1 MHSTYLLPIKCSHL
15 PKAYFMTT
23 ILRLDTS
30 IKGRNSVSRKLTDK
44 ILAHLTA
51 HHPDATIIDRDTSVG
66 LTQIDGTWVG
76 AANTPV
82 DARTADQAAA
92 LALSDTL
99 IAELKSADVI
109 VIGAPVYNFGIT
121 GPLKNWIDQVAR
133 VNETFI
139 YGATGPVGM
148 VKHNPRVIVAYAS
161 GGVPMGSG
169 YDMATPYIRRV
180 LGFIGITNIEFV
192 AAEGASV
199 DEAAAIARADVQR
212 AALAA

>member
-1 MHSTYLLPIKCSHL
+1 
-15 PKAYFMTT
+15 MTT

-30 IKGRNSVSRKLTDK
+30 IKGSYSVSRKLTDK
-44 ILAHLTA
+44 IVAHLKA
-51 HHPDATIIDRDTSVG
+51 HNPNANVVDRDTSVG

-76 AANTPV
+76 AAYTPA
-82 DARTADQAAA
+82 DARTADQAAS

-99 IAELKSADVI
+99 IAELKAADVI

-121 GPLKNWIDQVAR
+121 GPLKNWIDQIAR
-133 VNETFI
+133 VNETFA
-139 YGATGPVGM
+139 YTAAGPQGLVI
-148 VKHNPRVIVAYAS
+148 HNPRVIVAYTS

-169 YDMATPYIRRV
+169 YDLATPYIRQV

-199 DEAAAIARADVQR
+199 DEAAAIARADVQI

>member
-1 MHSTYLLPIKCSHL
+1 
-15 PKAYFMTT
+15 MTT

-30 IKGRNSVSRKLTDK
+30 IKGPYSVSRKLTDK
-44 ILAHLTA
+44 IVAHLTA
-51 HHPDATIIDRDTSVG
+51 HNPNANVVDRDTSVG

-76 AANTPV
+76 AAYTPV
-82 DARTADQAAA
+82 DARTADQAAS

-99 IAELKSADVI
+99 IAELKAADVI

-121 GPLKNWIDQVAR
+121 GPLKNWIDQIAR
-133 VNETFI
+133 VNETFA
-139 YGATGPVGM
+139 YTAAGPKGLVD
-148 VKHNPRVIVAYAS
+148 HNPRVIVAYTS

-169 YDMATPYIRRV
+169 YDLATPYIRQV

-199 DEAAAIARADVQR
+199 DEAAAIARADVQI

>member
-1 MHSTYLLPIKCSHL
+1 
-15 PKAYFMTT
+15 MTT

-30 IKGRNSVSRKLTDK
+30 IKGSYSVSRKLTDK
-44 ILAHLTA
+44 IVAHLTA
-51 HHPDATIIDRDTSVG
+51 HNPNANVVDRDTSVG

-76 AANTPV
+76 AAYTPA
-82 DARTADQAAA
+82 DARTADQAAS

-99 IAELKSADVI
+99 IAELKAADVI

-121 GPLKNWIDQVAR
+121 GPLKNWIDQIAR
-133 VNETFI
+133 VNETFA
-139 YGATGPVGM
+139 YTAAGPQGLVI
-148 VKHNPRVIVAYAS
+148 HNPRVIVAYTS

-169 YDMATPYIRRV
+169 YDLATPYIRQV

-199 DEAAAIARADVQR
+199 DEAAAIARADVQI

>member
-1 MHSTYLLPIKCSHL
+1 MI
-15 PKAYFMTT
+15 T

-30 IKGRNSVSRKLTDK
+30 IKGPYSVSRKLTDK
-44 ILAHLTA
+44 IVAHLVE
-51 HHPDATIIDRDTSVG
+51 HHPDAKVIDRDTSVG
-66 LTQIDGTWVG
+66 LSQIDGTWVG
-76 AANTPV
+76 AAYTP
-82 DARTADQAAA
+82 AETRTADQTAS

-99 IAELKSADVI
+99 IAELKSAEVI

-121 GPLKNWIDQVAR
+121 GPLKNWIDQIAR
-133 VNETFI
+133 VNETFA
-139 YGATGPVGM
+139 YTATGPVGL
-148 VKHNPRVIVAYAS
+148 VKHNPRVIVAYTS

-169 YDMATPYIRRV
+169 YDMATPYIRQV

-199 DEAAAIARADVQR
+199 DEAAAIARADVQI